1 MTILVSLQ
9 AVSLTF
15 YNKIAP
21 MLGPRRF
28 SSMEIQR
35 NTCNFQD
42 KIDDSTAKLSY
53 LLQHCQGKDR
63 QLIEGC
69 SRKRRN
75 EG

>member
-15 YNKIAP
+15 HNKIAP

-28 SSMEIQR
+28 SY
-35 NTCNFQD
+35 